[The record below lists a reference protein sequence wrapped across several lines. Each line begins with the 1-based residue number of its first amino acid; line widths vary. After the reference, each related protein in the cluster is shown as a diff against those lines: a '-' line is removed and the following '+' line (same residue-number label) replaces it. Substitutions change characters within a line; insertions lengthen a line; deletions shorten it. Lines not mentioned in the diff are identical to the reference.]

1 MFNKF
6 IASQSELSGSAQGR
20 LRSLRFLRMRKGV
33 LLIATLFVAFLLPS
47 CSTKNP
53 YPDWTPEI
61 DFTPPADY
69 QVTIF
74 DAENPGTASDARL
87 ADPRPNIIFV
97 LTDDQ
102 PVQTVAYM
110 PTVKN
115 VLQAEGV
122 NFENGFITT
131 PLCCPSRAS
140 ILTGEYVHNH
150 KVYTDRYPLGSAKK
164 FDDVSTIAVWLQQA
178 GYRTAYFGKYMNG
191 YDELEPYGIVP
202 PGWTDWAAFLA
213 KDTGDEDKGNLQ
225 YFFDFTMSENGT
237 VVEYPK
243 KKYNFSADILTT
255 QAVDFVNEARNE
267 PFFLYVSYYNPH
279 SPYIWAPRHEETFRH
294 EWAWEQYRPPNF
306 NEKDISDKPKY
317 IAELEPFSPEEV
329 DITYKQILRSLLS
342 VDDGVASLLNVLNQ
356 TKLDRKTIIFYLT
369 DNGLTAG
376 DHRFGFSKNCPYEA
390 CIKTPFI
397 VYAPW
402 KYASRTDSSL
412 VANIDLA
419 PTFADLAGASVPN
432 TVNGTSL
439 VPLLENP
446 TTPWRDALLL
456 EHWPT
461 EEGVGSIIP
470 EFYSVR
476 TADWKYTEYV
486 TGECELYD
494 LQNDPYELQNLANK
508 WRYRDIQAELEKR
521 LAELKKE

>member
-1 MFNKF
+1 MLNRKN
-6 IASQSELSGSAQGR
+6 SYRRSER
-20 LRSLRFLRMRKGV
+20 PRGV
-33 LLIATLFVAFLLPS
+33 IIIPLIALFMAFLLSS
-47 CSTKNP
+47 CGGNP
-53 YPDWTPEI
+53 YPDWTSEI
-61 DFTPPADY
+61 DFEPPADY
-69 QVTIF
+69 QVTVF
-74 DAENPGTASDARL
+74 EAQDPQPASEARL
-87 ADPRPNIIFV
+87 VDPRPNIIFV

-115 VLQAEGV
+115 VLLTNGID
-122 NFENGFITT
+122 FENGFITT

-150 KVYTDRYPLGSAKK
+150 KVYTDRYPMGSAKK

-191 YDELEPYGIVP
+191 YDDLEPYGVVP
-202 PGWTDWAAFLA
+202 PGWSDWAAFLA
-213 KDTGDEDKGNLQ
+213 KDTGNDDKGNLQ
-225 YFFDFTMSENGT
+225 YFFDFTMSENGK

-243 KKYNFSADILTT
+243 TKYNFSADVVTSK
-255 QAVDFVNEARNE
+255 AVDFVNEARDE

-279 SPYIWAPRHEETFRH
+279 SPYVWAPRHQETFRQG
-294 EWAWEQYRPPNF
+294 WNWEQYRPPNF
-306 NEKDISDKPKY
+306 NEQNIRDKPDY
-317 IAELEPFSPEEV
+317 LADLYPFTPDEV

-342 VDDGVASLLNVLNQ
+342 VDDGVASILHVLDQ
-356 TKLDRKTIIFYLT
+356 TGLQKNTIIFYLT

-397 VYAPW
+397 VYAPGR
-402 KYASRTDSSL
+402 YAPHTDLNL

-419 PTFADLAGASVPN
+419 PTFADLAGASIPEGVD
-432 TVNGTSL
+432 GMSL
-439 VPLLENP
+439 VPLLENSDA
-446 TTPWRDALLL
+446 PWRDAILL

-476 TADWKYTEYV
+476 TAAWKYTEYV

-494 LQNDPYELQNLANK
+494 LVNDPYELQNLADK
-508 WRYRDIQAELEKR
+508 RRYRDIQAELKER
-521 LAELKKE
+521 LAELEKE

>member
-1 MFNKF
+1 MKKD
-6 IASQSELSGSAQGR
+6 IYKT
-20 LRSLRFLRMRKGV
+20 FLV
-33 LLIATLFVAFLLPS
+33 LCANLAMAFLFTS
-47 CSTKNP
+47 CGGTLE
-53 YPDWTPEI
+53 YPDWNPEI
-61 DFTPPADY
+61 EFEPPADY

-74 DAENPGTASDARL
+74 EAQNPEPASEARL
-87 ADPRPNIIFV
+87 DDPRPNIIFV

-115 VLQAEGV
+115 VLMSEGV
-122 NFENGFITT
+122 NFENGFLTT

-150 KVYTDRYPLGSAKK
+150 KVYTNRYPLGGARK
-164 FDDVSTIAVWLQQA
+164 FDDISTVAVWLEEA
-178 GYRTAYFGKYMNG
+178 GYRTAYYGKYLND
-191 YDELEPYGIVP
+191 YSDLKPYGVAP
-202 PGWTDWAAFLA
+202 PGWTDWGAFLA
-213 KDTGDEDKGNLQ
+213 KDSGDEEKGNLQ
-225 YFFDFTMSENGT
+225 YYFDFTLSENGKE
-237 VVEYPK
+237 VAYPK
-243 KKYNFSADILTT
+243 KKYNFSTDIVTSK
-255 QAVDFVNEARNE
+255 AVNFVNEARDQ
-267 PFFLYVSYYNPH
+267 PFFLFVSYYNPH

-294 EWAWEQYRPPNF
+294 EWAWEPYRPPNF
-306 NEKDISDKPKY
+306 NEKNIRDKPAY
-317 IAELEPFSPEEV
+317 ISELYPLSPEEV

-342 VDDGVASLLNVLNQ
+342 VDDGVASLLKTLKQ
-356 TKLDRKTIIFYLT
+356 TGLERKTIVVYLT

-390 CIKTPFI
+390 CIKTPYI

-402 KYASRTDSSL
+402 KYPARTDNRL

-419 PTFADLAGASVPN
+419 ATFADLAGAAIPESVD
-432 TVNGTSL
+432 GMSL

-446 TTPWRDALLL
+446 NTPWRDAILL

-476 TADWKYTEYV
+476 TDSWKYTEYE

-494 LQNDPYELQNLANK
+494 LVNDPYELENLAGK
-508 WRYRDIQAELEKR
+508 RKFKDIQAELKR
-521 LAELKKE
+521 RLTELKAE

>member
-1 MFNKF
+1 MLNSKSSCCHRVTFTLLA
-6 IASQSELSGSAQGR
+6 ILITT
-20 LRSLRFLRMRKGV
+20 FL
-33 LLIATLFVAFLLPS
+33 ISS
-47 CSTKNP
+47 CGDKIE

-61 DFTPPADY
+61 NFEPPADY
-69 QVTIF
+69 QVTVF
-74 DAENPGTASDARL
+74 EAQDPQPASEARL

-115 VLQAEGV
+115 VLLTNGID
-122 NFENGFITT
+122 FENGFITT

-150 KVYTDRYPLGSAKK
+150 KVYTDRYPMGSAKK

-191 YDELEPYGIVP
+191 YDDLEPYGVVP
-202 PGWTDWAAFLA
+202 PGWSDWAAFLA
-213 KDTGDEDKGNLQ
+213 KDTGDDDKGNLQ
-225 YFFDFTMSENGT
+225 YFFDFTMSENGK

-243 KKYNFSADILTT
+243 TKYNFSADVVTSK
-255 QAVDFVNEARNE
+255 AVDFVNEARDE

-279 SPYIWAPRHEETFRH
+279 SPYVWAPRHQETFRQG
-294 EWAWEQYRPPNF
+294 WNWEQYRPPNF
-306 NEKDISDKPKY
+306 NEQNIRDKPDY
-317 IAELEPFSPEEV
+317 LADLYPFTPDEV

-342 VDDGVASLLNVLNQ
+342 VDDGVASILHVLDQ
-356 TKLDRKTIIFYLT
+356 TGLQKNTIIFYLT

-397 VYAPW
+397 VYAPGR
-402 KYASRTDSSL
+402 YAPHTDLNL

-419 PTFADLAGASVPN
+419 PTFADLAGASIPEGVD
-432 TVNGTSL
+432 GMSL
-439 VPLLENP
+439 VPLLENSDA
-446 TTPWRDALLL
+446 PWRDAILL

-461 EEGVGSIIP
+461 EEGVGSVIP

-476 TADWKYTEYV
+476 TAAWKYTEYV

-494 LQNDPYELQNLANK
+494 LVNDPYELQNLADK
-508 WRYRDIQAELEKR
+508 RRYRDIQAELKER
-521 LAELKKE
+521 LAELEKE